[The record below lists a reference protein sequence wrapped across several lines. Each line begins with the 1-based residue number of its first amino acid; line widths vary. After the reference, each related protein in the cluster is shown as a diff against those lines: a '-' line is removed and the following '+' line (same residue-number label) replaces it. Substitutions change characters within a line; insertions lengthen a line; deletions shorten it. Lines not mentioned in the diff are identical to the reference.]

1 MYQLTRLDNGLR
13 IATAAMP
20 HMASVSLGFWVGV
33 GGRFESADLSGASH
47 FIEHLLF
54 KGTRKRSAR
63 QISQDVEGLGG
74 YLNAFTSEEN
84 TCFFAKAGHDRLPD
98 LLDVLFDMFLHS
110 RFDPAEIR
118 KEREVIKEEVA
129 MYRDQPQHYVHE
141 LLNAAQWPDQPLGRS
156 ITGTIKNLDQLN
168 RSALLNH
175 QRSHYGA
182 ANTFVVAAGRVSHPR
197 LVAEVARLTR
207 AFPPGSR
214 HPFAP
219 AFNPAQQPVLTLDS
233 REIEQTQ
240 LALGIRTCSRHDP
253 RRYAL
258 RLLNTILGENMSSRL
273 FQILRED
280 TGLTYSI
287 SSSLSFFED
296 VGDLVISAGLDTGN
310 VPKAL
315 TLLAKELSRLRDK
328 PPGKAELAR
337 ARDYVI
343 GQSNL
348 SLEGTEHHMMWLG
361 EQLLGYGKITRP
373 AILKRALR
381 QVTPAQ
387 IQSAARDFFHPGLL
401 TLALVSPLKSA
412 GHLQRYLRQL

>member
-156 ITGTIKNLDQLN
+156 ITGTIKNLLYGGG
-168 RSALLNH
+168 LL
-175 QRSHYGA
+175 
-182 ANTFVVAAGRVSHPR
+182 
-197 LVAEVARLTR
+197 
-207 AFPPGSR
+207 PPN
-214 HPFAP
+214 A
-219 AFNPAQQPVLTLDS
+219 
-233 REIEQTQ
+233 I
-240 LALGIRTCSRHDP
+240 
-253 RRYAL
+253 
-258 RLLNTILGENMSSRL
+258 
-273 FQILRED
+273 
-280 TGLTYSI
+280 
-287 SSSLSFFED
+287 
-296 VGDLVISAGLDTGN
+296 GDLQSKSVLAISIQAFDGGVLN
-310 VPKAL
+310 N
-315 TLLAKELSRLRDK
+315 TLSNIMPS
-328 PPGKAELAR
+328 PPLCG
-337 ARDYVI
+337 
-343 GQSNL
+343 
-348 SLEGTEHHMMWLG
+348 
-361 EQLLGYGKITRP
+361 P
-373 AILKRALR
+373 
-381 QVTPAQ
+381 
-387 IQSAARDFFHPGLL
+387 
-401 TLALVSPLKSA
+401 SP
-412 GHLQRYLRQL
+412 

>member
-1 MYQLTRLDNGLR
+1 MKLGLEGR
-13 IATAAMP
+13 VALVTAA
-20 HMASVSLGFWVGV
+20 SRGFGRAVALELAAEGAHVALCARGAEDLAQTLAEARAAAPAGV
-33 GGRFESADLSGASH
+33 R
-47 FIEHLLF
+47 LL
-54 KGTRKRSAR
+54 AR
-63 QISQDVEGLGG
+63 PCDVTDG
-74 YLNAFTSEEN
+74 
-84 TCFFAKAGHDRLPD
+84 
-98 LLDVLFDMFLHS
+98 
-110 RFDPAEIR
+110 PAVE
-118 KEREVIKEEVA
+118 
-129 MYRDQPQHYVHE
+129 
-141 LLNAAQWPDQPLGRS
+141 
-156 ITGTIKNLDQLN
+156 
-168 RSALLNH
+168 
-175 QRSHYGA
+175 
-182 ANTFVVAAGRVSHPR
+182 R